1 MYAGP
6 DNFNGVLSKVAARLR
21 DYFAKYDAASRGR
34 RKFAVL
40 GECVFF
46 FHFFEYWNAQ
56 VWIFLCADW
65 KTSVDC
71 RTVAYFFI
79 FSLILLFYY
88 YVTTVCIQLGEVR
101 LTL

>member
-40 GECVFF
+40 G
-46 FHFFEYWNAQ
+46 
-56 VWIFLCADW
+56 
-65 KTSVDC
+65 
-71 RTVAYFFI
+71 
-79 FSLILLFYY
+79 
-88 YVTTVCIQLGEVR
+88 VCIILHFVNIG
-101 LTL
+101 LH